1 MQSFLGAY
9 KMHYMR
15 LIYQQNISLCMHIV
29 QFNVLYTFVG
39 IIVSLN
45 IKYENT
51 NPTAVLLF
59 QTVLQCLFTVRES
72 GVLVSTAEMTLTSH
86 SLQHQLFIKHPA

>member
-72 GVLVSTAEMTLTSH
+72 GVSLYGRNDTDISFTAT
-86 SLQHQLFIKHPA
+86 PAFH